1 MKKKITSMMII
12 GVMISALLAQSTV
25 WEFDMA
31 HSKISFVVDHM
42 VISQVEGRFDSFT
55 GSVISDKSDFSDVK
69 TEIVI
74 DPKTIDTD
82 NERRDG
88 HLRSPDFFDADKFPE
103 IRFVST
109 SVRKTGNETYLLT
122 GDFTMHGVTKKIEL
136 DVKHH
141 GTIKDPRG
149 NTRAGFKVTG
159 TIDRKEWGLVYNS
172 ILDPGGVMTGEDIE
186 IVGNIELVKK

>member
-1 MKKKITSMMII
+1 MIVI
-12 GVMISALLAQSTV
+12 GLMISASLAQTTA

-55 GSVISDKSDFSDVK
+55 GSVVADSSDFSDVK
-69 TEIVI
+69 VEIVI

-82 NERRDG
+82 NARRDS
-88 HLRSPDFFDADKFPE
+88 HLRSPDFFDVEQFPD

-109 SVRKTGNETYLLT
+109 SVRKTNTDAYLLT
-122 GDFTMHGVTKKIEL
+122 GDFTMHGVTKRIEL
-136 DVKHH
+136 NVKHR

-149 NTRAGFKVTG
+149 NIRAGFKVTG
-159 TIDRKEWGLVYNS
+159 NIDRKDWGLVYNS
-172 ILDPGGVMTGEDIE
+172 IMDTGGVMIGEDIE
-186 IVGNIELVKK
+186 ITGNIELIKK